1 MKRKDYKI
9 YSFMLITL
17 VFLSSCKKALE
28 IDPTTSYS
36 SSNFWTETPQTTA
49 ALYGAYNLLQGAMG
63 PESILYGEGRADNVV
78 INPLALSSQTL
89 NLLTNNLNSSLPI
102 ANWSGFYQVVNQ
114 SNLILKN
121 TLEMKNKGLY
131 LGKAAEYNSVRGQAF
146 AIRAFCYFYMTRIW
160 GKLPV
165 VTEPFVDAKQNVS
178 IARSDTAAV
187 YAQIQ
192 ADLDSATLSPIP
204 ASYTTAPATR
214 AQFTLG
220 AVNALY
226 TDFYMWRHQY
236 KNALVASQKIL
247 TNSTYSLA
255 SLYSASSTVDYNVNP
270 ALIDNTAYAQM
281 FTKGASNE
289 SIFEIDYNFAER
301 ATRSFLITVYGDLGF
316 QPFFKASGYLSSKF
330 SSTDLRSKINFDTN
344 SGIVKFFEKSGFV
357 RGTQDDK
364 NIIVYR
370 LADIILLSAE
380 ALNKTGNIPGAM
392 VLVNQIRSRA
402 GAQPYTEDFYSGF
415 TTDQIEDLIL
425 DERARELCYEGK
437 RWFDLVRTGK
447 AIKVMQPINGL
458 SQTENFLWPL
468 SLTEIRLNPLLDQ
481 NSYYQ

>member
-9 YSFMLITL
+9 YSLILITL

-36 SSNFWTETPQTTA
+36 SSNFWKETPQATA
-49 ALYGAYNLLQGAMG
+49 ALYGAYTILQGAMA
-63 PESILYGEGRADNVV
+63 PKFVLYGEGRADNVV
-78 INPLALSSQTL
+78 LNPLALSSQTL

-102 ANWSGFYQVVNQ
+102 TSWNGFYQVVNQ
-114 SNLILKN
+114 CNLILKN
-121 TLEMKNKGLY
+121 TLQMKAKGLY
-131 LGKAAEYNSVRGQAF
+131 LGKDAEYNSVRGQAY
-146 AIRAFCYFYMTRIW
+146 AMRAFCYFYMTRIW
-160 GKLPV
+160 GKLPL
-165 VTEPFVDAKQNVS
+165 VTDPLLDANQNVT
-178 IARSDTAAV
+178 IARSDTTAV
-187 YAQIQ
+187 YTQIQ
-192 ADLDSATLSPIP
+192 ADLDSASIAPIP
-204 ASYTTAPATR
+204 GSYTTSTATR
-214 AQFTLG
+214 AQFTLA

-236 KNALVASQKIL
+236 RNALAASQKIISN
-247 TNSTYSLA
+247 TTYALA
-255 SLYSASSTVDYNVNP
+255 SLYNASSPVDYNVNP

-281 FTKGASNE
+281 FTKGFSTE

-301 ATRSFLITVYGDLGF
+301 ATRSFLITVYGDIGF

-330 SSTDLRSKINFDTN
+330 TSTDLRSKVNFDTN

-370 LADIILLSAE
+370 LADILLLRAE
-380 ALNKTGNIPGAM
+380 ALNRTGDIPGAM
-392 VLVNQIRSRA
+392 NLVNQIRTRA
-402 GAQPYTEDFYSGF
+402 GAVAYTESAYTGLSA
-415 TTDQIEDLIL
+415 DQIEDLIL
-425 DERARELCYEGK
+425 DERARELCFEGK

-447 AIKVMQPINGL
+447 AIKVLKPINGL
-458 SQTENFLWPL
+458 SQTENYLWPI
-468 SLTEIRLNPLLDQ
+468 SLTEIRLNPMLDQ

>member
-9 YSFMLITL
+9 YSLILITL
-17 VFLSSCKKALE
+17 IFLSSCKKALE

-36 SSNFWTETPQTTA
+36 SSNFWTETPQATA
-49 ALYGAYNLLQGAMG
+49 ALYGAYTLLQGAMA
-63 PESILYGEGRADNVV
+63 PEFVLYGEGRADNVV

-102 ANWSGFYQVVNQ
+102 TSWNGFYQVVNQ

-121 TLEMKNKGLY
+121 TLEMKAKGLY
-131 LGKAAEYNSVRGQAF
+131 LGKDAEYASVRGQAY
-146 AIRAFCYFYMTRIW
+146 AMRAFCYFYMTRIW
-160 GKLPV
+160 GKLPL
-165 VTEPFVDAKQNVS
+165 VTQPLLDANQNVT
-178 IARSDTAAV
+178 IARSDTTAV
-187 YAQIQ
+187 YTQIQ
-192 ADLDSATLSPIP
+192 SDLDSASVMPIP
-204 ASYTTAPATR
+204 AAYSTSSATR

-226 TDFYMWRHQY
+226 TDFYMWRRQY
-236 KNALVASQKIL
+236 RNALAASQKIL
-247 TNSTYSLA
+247 SNSTYALA

-281 FTKGASNE
+281 FTKGFSTE
-289 SIFEIDYNFAER
+289 SIFEVDYNFAER

-330 SSTDLRSKINFDTN
+330 TSTDLRSKINFDTN
-344 SGIVKFFEKSGFV
+344 SGIVKYFEKSGFV

-364 NIIVYR
+364 NVIVYR
-370 LADIILLSAE
+370 LADILLLRAE
-380 ALNKTGNIPGAM
+380 ALNKTGDVPGAM
-392 VLVNQIRSRA
+392 TIVNQIRTRA
-402 GAQPYTEDFYSGF
+402 GAVAYTEAAYAGLS
-415 TTDQIEDLIL
+415 TDQIEDLIL

-447 AIKVMQPINGL
+447 AIKVLQPINGL
-458 SQTENFLWPL
+458 SQTENYLWPI

>member
-9 YSFMLITL
+9 YSLILITL

-36 SSNFWTETPQTTA
+36 SSNFWTETPQATA
-49 ALYGAYNLLQGAMG
+49 ALYGAYTLLQGAMA
-63 PESILYGEGRADNVV
+63 PEFVLYGEGRADNVV

-102 ANWSGFYQVVNQ
+102 TSWNGFYQVVNQ

-121 TLEMKNKGLY
+121 TLEMKAKGLY
-131 LGKAAEYNSVRGQAF
+131 LGKDAEYASVRGQAY
-146 AIRAFCYFYMTRIW
+146 AMRAFCYFYMTRIW
-160 GKLPV
+160 GKLPL
-165 VTEPFVDAKQNVS
+165 VTQPLLDANQNVT
-178 IARSDTAAV
+178 ITRSDTTAV
-187 YAQIQ
+187 YTQIQ
-192 ADLDSATLSPIP
+192 SDLDSASVMPIP
-204 ASYTTAPATR
+204 ASYSTSSATR

-236 KNALVASQKIL
+236 SNALAASQKIMS
-247 TNSTYSLA
+247 NSTYSLT

-281 FTKGASNE
+281 FTKGFATE
-289 SIFEIDYNFAER
+289 SIFEVDYNFAER
-301 ATRSFLITVYGDLGF
+301 ATRSFLITVYGDIGF

-330 SSTDLRSKINFDTN
+330 TSTDLRSKINFDTN
-344 SGIVKFFEKSGFV
+344 SGIVKYFEKSGFV

-364 NIIVYR
+364 NVIVYR
-370 LADIILLSAE
+370 LADILLLRAE
-380 ALNKTGNIPGAM
+380 ALNKTGDVPGAM
-392 VLVNQIRSRA
+392 TLVNQIRTRA
-402 GAQPYTEDFYSGF
+402 GAVAYTEASYNGLS
-415 TTDQIEDLIL
+415 TDQIEDLIL

-447 AIKVMQPINGL
+447 AIKVLKPINGL
-458 SQTENFLWPL
+458 SQTENYLWPI
-468 SLTEIRLNPLLDQ
+468 SLAEIRLNPLLDQ

>member
-1 MKRKDYKI
+1 
-9 YSFMLITL
+9 MLITL
-17 VFLSSCKKALE
+17 VFLSGCKKALE

-36 SSNFWTETPQTTA
+36 SLNFWTETPQATA
-49 ALYGAYNLLQGAMG
+49 ALYGAYNLLQGAMA
-63 PESILYGEGRADNVV
+63 PESVLYGEARADNVV

-102 ANWSGFYQVVNQ
+102 ASWSGFYQVVNQ

-121 TLEMKNKGLY
+121 TSQMKDKGLY
-131 LGKAAEYNSVRGQAF
+131 LGKDAEYKNVRGQAF

-160 GKLPV
+160 GKLPL
-165 VTEPFVDAKQNVS
+165 VTEPFSDAKQNVR

-187 YAQIQ
+187 YARIQ
-192 ADLDSATLSPIP
+192 ADLDSATLAPIP
-204 ASYTTAPATR
+204 GSYATASATR

-236 KNALVASQKIL
+236 ENALAASQKIL
-247 TNSTYSLA
+247 MNTAYSLA

-281 FTKGASNE
+281 FTKGASTE

-316 QPFFKASGYLSSKF
+316 QPFFKGSGYLSSKF

-370 LADIILLSAE
+370 LADIILLRAE
-380 ALNKTGNIPGAM
+380 ALNKTGNVPGAM
-392 VLVNQIRSRA
+392 ALVNQIRTRA
-402 GAQPYTEDFYSGF
+402 GALAYTEDAYAGF

-458 SQTENFLWPL
+458 SQPENFLWPL

>member
-9 YSFMLITL
+9 YSLILITL

-36 SSNFWTETPQTTA
+36 SSNFWTETPQATA
-49 ALYGAYNLLQGAMG
+49 ALYGAYTLLQGAMA
-63 PESILYGEGRADNVV
+63 PEFVLYGEGRADNVV

-102 ANWSGFYQVVNQ
+102 TSWNGFYQVVNQ

-121 TLEMKNKGLY
+121 TLEMKAKGLY
-131 LGKAAEYNSVRGQAF
+131 LGKDAEYASVRGQAY
-146 AIRAFCYFYMTRIW
+146 AMRAFCYFYMTRIW
-160 GKLPV
+160 GKLPL
-165 VTEPFVDAKQNVS
+165 VTQPLLDANQNVT
-178 IARSDTAAV
+178 ITRSDTTAV
-187 YAQIQ
+187 YTQIQ
-192 ADLDSATLSPIP
+192 SDLDSASVMPIP
-204 ASYTTAPATR
+204 ASYSTSSATR

-236 KNALVASQKIL
+236 RNALAASQKIMS
-247 TNSTYSLA
+247 NSTYSLT

-281 FTKGASNE
+281 FTKGFATE
-289 SIFEIDYNFAER
+289 SIFEVDYNFAER
-301 ATRSFLITVYGDLGF
+301 ATRSFLITVYGDIGF

-330 SSTDLRSKINFDTN
+330 TSTDLRSKINFDTN
-344 SGIVKFFEKSGFV
+344 SGIVKYFEKSGFV

-370 LADIILLSAE
+370 LADILLLRAE
-380 ALNKTGNIPGAM
+380 ALNKVGDVPGAM
-392 VLVNQIRSRA
+392 TLVNQIRTRA
-402 GAQPYTEDFYSGF
+402 GAVAYTEASYTGLS
-415 TTDQIEDLIL
+415 TDQIEDLIL

-447 AIKVMQPINGL
+447 AIKVLKPINGL
-458 SQTENFLWPL
+458 SQTENYLWPI
-468 SLTEIRLNPLLDQ
+468 SLAEIRLNPLLDQ

>member
-1 MKRKDYKI
+1 MKDYKM
-9 YSFMLITL
+9 YNFMLIGL
-17 VFLSSCKKALE
+17 LLLGSCKKALE

-36 SSNFWTETPQTTA
+36 SSNYWTETSQATA
-49 ALYGAYNLLQGAMG
+49 ALYGAYNLLQGAMA
-63 PESILYGEGRADNVV
+63 PESVLYGEGRADNVAL
-78 INPLALSSQTL
+78 NPLALSSQTL

-102 ANWSGFYQVVNQ
+102 TSWNGIYQVVNQ

-121 TLEMKNKGLY
+121 TSEMKNKGLY
-131 LGKAAEYNSVRGQAF
+131 LGKAADYSSVRGQAF

-160 GKLPV
+160 GKLPL
-165 VTEPFVDAKQNVS
+165 VTEPLTDANQNVS
-178 IARSDTAAV
+178 IARSDTTAV
-187 YAQIQ
+187 YARIQ
-192 ADLDSATLSPIP
+192 ADLDSASLAAIP
-204 ASYTTAPATR
+204 ASYSTASATR

-220 AVNALY
+220 AVNAIY

-236 KNALVASQKIL
+236 QNALTASQKIL
-247 TNSTYSLA
+247 SNSTYALTA
-255 SLYSASSTVDYNVNP
+255 LYSASSTIDYNVNP

-281 FTKGASNE
+281 FTKGFSTE
-289 SIFEIDYNFAER
+289 SIFEIDYNFSER

-330 SSTDLRSKINFDTN
+330 TSTDLRSKVNFDTN

-370 LADIILLSAE
+370 LADIMLLRAE
-380 ALNKTGNIPGAM
+380 ALNKTGDIAGAM
-392 VLVNQIRSRA
+392 TLVNQIRTRA
-402 GAQPYTEDFYSGF
+402 GAVAYTPASYAGL

-437 RWFDLVRTGK
+437 RWYDLVRTGK
-447 AIKVMQPINGL
+447 ALKVLGPINGI
-458 SQTENFLWPL
+458 SNPENFLWPIN
-468 SLTEIRLNPLLDQ
+468 LTEIRLNPLLDQ

>member
-9 YSFMLITL
+9 YSIMLITL
-17 VFLSSCKKALE
+17 VFLSGCKKALE

-36 SSNFWTETPQTTA
+36 SSNFWTETPQATA
-49 ALYGAYNLLQGAMG
+49 ALYGAYNLLQGAMA
-63 PESILYGEGRADNVV
+63 PESVLYGEGRADNVV

-102 ANWSGFYQVVNQ
+102 TNWSAFYQVVNQ

-121 TLEMKNKGLY
+121 TLEMKGKGLY
-131 LGKAAEYNSVRGQAF
+131 LGKDAEYNSVRGQAF

-165 VTEPFVDAKQNVS
+165 VTEPFLDAKQSVS
-178 IARSDTAAV
+178 IGRSDTTAV
-187 YAQIQ
+187 YARIQ
-192 ADLDSATLSPIP
+192 ADLDSAALAPIP
-204 ASYTTAPATR
+204 ASYTTTSATR
-214 AQFTLG
+214 AQFTMA

-236 KNALVASQKIL
+236 ENALVASQKIL

-255 SLYSASSTVDYNVNP
+255 SLYSASSTIDYNINP

-281 FTKGASNE
+281 FTKGFSNE

-330 SSTDLRSKINFDTN
+330 SSMDLRSKVNFDTN

-370 LADIILLSAE
+370 LADIILLRAE

-392 VLVNQIRSRA
+392 ALVNQIRARA
-402 GAQPYTEDFYSGF
+402 GASTYTDASYSGF
-415 TTDQIEDLIL
+415 NTDQIEDLIL

-447 AIKVMQPINGL
+447 AIKVMGPINGL
-458 SQTENFLWPL
+458 NQTENFLWPL

>member
-1 MKRKDYKI
+1 MKDYKM
-9 YSFMLITL
+9 YSFMLIGL
-17 VFLSSCKKALE
+17 LLLGSCKKALE

-36 SSNFWTETPQTTA
+36 SSNYWTETSQATA
-49 ALYGAYNLLQGAMG
+49 ALYGAYNLLQGAMA
-63 PESILYGEGRADNVV
+63 PESVLYGEGRADNVAL
-78 INPLALSSQTL
+78 NPLALSSQTL

-102 ANWSGFYQVVNQ
+102 TSWNGIYQVVNQ

-121 TLEMKNKGLY
+121 TSEMKNKGLY
-131 LGKAAEYNSVRGQAF
+131 LGKAADYSSVRGQAF

-160 GKLPV
+160 GKLPL
-165 VTEPFVDAKQNVS
+165 VTEPLTDANQNVS
-178 IARSDTAAV
+178 IARSDTTAV
-187 YAQIQ
+187 YARIQ
-192 ADLDSATLSPIP
+192 ADLDSASLAAIP
-204 ASYTTAPATR
+204 ASYSTASATR

-220 AVNALY
+220 AVNAIY

-236 KNALVASQKIL
+236 QNALTASQKIL
-247 TNSTYSLA
+247 SNSTYALTA
-255 SLYSASSTVDYNVNP
+255 LYSASSTIDYNVNP

-281 FTKGASNE
+281 FTKGFSTE
-289 SIFEIDYNFAER
+289 SIFEIDYNFSER

-330 SSTDLRSKINFDTN
+330 SSTDLRSKVNFDTN

-370 LADIILLSAE
+370 LADIMLLRAE
-380 ALNKTGNIPGAM
+380 ALNKTGDIAGAM
-392 VLVNQIRSRA
+392 TLVNQIRTRA
-402 GAQPYTEDFYSGF
+402 GAVAYTPASYAGL

-437 RWFDLVRTGK
+437 RWYDLVRTGK
-447 AIKVMQPINGL
+447 ALKVLGPINGI
-458 SQTENFLWPL
+458 SNPENFLWPIN
-468 SLTEIRLNPLLDQ
+468 LTEIRLNPLLDQ